1 MLCSGIGEI
10 MPQLEKR
17 SAQEDVKLSFDKAAE
32 SLGIQAGIRQMFC
45 EPWRELRVS
54 LPVRM
59 DNGDIEVT
67 CLMSDFSFTKVLH
80 DAISSCQAKCTT
92 TRENQSMNSL
102 DRVNWIE

>member
-1 MLCSGIGEI
+1 

-59 DNGDIEVT
+59 DNGDIEVFIG
-67 CLMSDFSFTKVLH
+67 L
-80 DAISSCQAKCTT
+80 
-92 TRENQSMNSL
+92 SL
-102 DRVNWIE
+102 IHI